1 MTSEG
6 FDQKRS
12 QNLADNLAEDL
23 ELLKEFEDELRYETN
38 PRRRGKYRKEIER
51 QQQAIATYKQEYA
64 DLQNLL
70 KGSSSFAQS
79 DIYYQLPVNTRSAGP
94 VM

>member
-23 ELLKEFEDELRYETN
+23 ELLKDYEDELRYETD
-38 PRRRGKYRKEIER
+38 PRRRGKYRREIE
-51 QQQAIATYKQEYA
+51 Q
-64 DLQNLL
+64 
-70 KGSSSFAQS
+70 
-79 DIYYQLPVNTRSAGP
+79 
-94 VM
+94 